1 MKGWLLTLGL
11 GAAAGAVAVMMM
23 PSQNPARK
31 LATQAA
37 QKVEDAAKG
46 MGCKIQSAINQ

>member
-37 QKVEDAAKG
+37 QKVEDAAKS
-46 MGCKIQSAINQ
+46 MGCKIQSAMN